1 MTTAAVITKPA
12 ALRIALAARVLS
24 EVDTGAL
31 VAKLGN
37 QLGLPITEEKL
48 AKVTVADLKLILSGE
63 ETVEPDVDGASIKL
77 AVRHLW
83 GESGDAENLPPLDVY
98 SDGDLPGSLRVAVA
112 SNTEEN
118 LDGHFGSCP
127 RFLVY
132 QVGRNDIRLIDARST
147 LISDDA
153 EDKNVA
159 RAELINDCQIVYV
172 QSIGGP
178 AAAKAVRANVH
189 PVKVPEGG
197 KARATLQRLQA
208 VLDAPPPWLAKI
220 LGVEAKSLSRF
231 TEAEEE

>member
-1 MTTAAVITKPA
+1 MSIITKPA
-12 ALRIALAARVLS
+12 ALRIALAARALS
-24 EVDTGAL
+24 DVDMGGL
-31 VAKLGN
+31 VAKLGS

-63 ETVEPDVDGASIKL
+63 ETVEPDVDSASIKL

-83 GESGDAENLPPLDVY
+83 GESGDANTLPELDVY
-98 SDGDLPGSLRVAVA
+98 ADSDLPGSLRVAVA
-112 SNTEEN
+112 TNTDEN

-132 QVGRNDIRLIDARST
+132 QVGRDDIRLIDVRAT
-147 LISDDA
+147 LITDDA

-189 PVKVPEGG
+189 PVKVPDGG
-197 KARATLQRLQA
+197 KARVTLQRLQA

-220 LGVEAKSLSRF
+220 LGVEAKSLSKF
-231 TEAEEE
+231 AAAEED